1 MLRTAVKLTLGQ
13 ARRSGVGG
21 VAQRCALTTA
31 SGEDDGDS
39 ATTPKPKEAPQP
51 SARGEQAR
59 GAMRDFLRSSG
70 GNASN
75 QPSLWERLKKDV
87 GSSGVSKDGPPQ
99 SDMRVGSPSSPSS
112 QGVKTSRPRPPHRG
126 PQQAQQPQRDQ
137 QEQRSQQ
144 QQPPPQQRPQMDAVS
159 TVDTSSAE
167 VSREF
172 NSRKYSKQGRS
183 KGLSKKGKTGGST
196 EGGEDAAR
204 VYGGGGGE
212 ASIPPAIRALLFD
225 HEHFEREARKGYVM
239 DTADMDAGDAFLAE
253 CYMESYKSSTHEYRA
268 VMESPSLR
276 RTIIPQARPM
286 SHLVGSM
293 TPNIYAAPVGSRGY
307 ALGAGAWEVVS
318 KNTCYS
324 DADRDFISN
333 GIAREA
339 EKVIAKAAKTAS
351 ARKGPPD
358 LVFQAGFRKGLPG
371 IEDEKRRKSME
382 ETKPVD
388 DYSQAE
394 TDWSTQAVVDE
405 DELR

>member
-1 MLRTAVKLTLGQ
+1 MLRALNRTFGQ
-13 ARRSGVGG
+13 QVQNLRRVG
-21 VAQRCALTTA
+21 AQRCALSTA

-39 ATTPKPKEAPQP
+39 ASTPKPKEAPQP

-70 GNASN
+70 NAGS

-87 GSSGVSKDGPPQ
+87 GSSGVSRDGPSQ
-99 SDMRVGSPSSPSS
+99 SDMRVGAPSSPSP
-112 QGVKTSRPRPPHRG
+112 QGVKTLRPRPPQRG
-126 PQQAQQPQRDQ
+126 PQQAQQPQREQ
-137 QEQRSQQ
+137 QEQRPQQ
-144 QQPPPQQRPQMDAVS
+144 QQPQRPQMDAVS

-167 VSREF
+167 GSREF

-183 KGLSKKGKTGGST
+183 KGLSKKGKTGGGT
-196 EGGEDAAR
+196 EGGDDAAR

-225 HEHFEREARKGYVM
+225 HEHFEREARKGYVI

-253 CYMESYKSSTHEYRA
+253 CYMESSKSSTHEYRA

-293 TPNIYAAPVGSRGY
+293 TPNIYAAPVGTRGY

-339 EKVIAKAAKTAS
+339 EKVFAKAAKAAA

-394 TDWSTQAVVDE
+394 TDWSKEAVVDE